1 MKKIVI
7 CSFLIFICLQSC
19 KKDPLDITPD
29 GRITL
34 EEVFK
39 DEKQTEAYLN
49 TVYNSIPSYFW
60 RYQFYSFLSVITD
73 EAQDGD
79 VGNAPNIMSAQWI
92 NGGLTPSFNPL
103 EFDGQGNG
111 RVRYNTYWAGIRD
124 ANVFLENIDKANVPS
139 PNNRNRMRAEAYV
152 LRAFYYLELIKQFG
166 PMPVVDKAFSGN
178 FDYTTLTRPSYQV
191 STDFIVQNCDMAIA
205 TADLPLRITIEAE
218 RGRFTKAIAHA
229 IKSQA
234 LLYNASPLWNPGND
248 PGKWKAAADAS
259 KVALD
264 VLTEND
270 YYKLADDYG
279 EYFLSQTDVNTSPR
293 DKETIY
299 ERPEGAD
306 PNFSTMNGIPSKT
319 GVNKSGTNPSQE
331 LVDAYDM
338 KATGM
343 PAITGYSDAEHLNPI
358 INVASGY
365 NENKPYEGRD
375 PRFYATIWYNG
386 ASYDNIAGQI
396 HTVETFN
403 GGADQLLKTPPNK
416 VNTHSGYY
424 LRKFIDPKIQVG
436 QTSNAKWKKYRLAE
450 LYLNYAEAEN
460 ESKGPVQEVYNAINK
475 IRERVDMPNLPT
487 GLNQV
492 EMRERIRRERRVE
505 LAIEEH
511 RFWDVR
517 RWKILS
523 LTDKMVTGME
533 ITKTGANSF
542 IYKRFVSERRNAWP
556 DKYLIFPIPISD
568 AANIPDF
575 GANQNPGW

>member
-1 MKKIVI
+1 MKKIMI

-60 RYQFYSFLSVITD
+60 RYQFYSFLAVITD

-111 RVRYNTYWAGIRD
+111 RVRYNTYWAGIRN
-124 ANVFLENIDKANVPS
+124 ANVFLENIDHANVPS
-139 PNNRNRMRAEAYV
+139 PTNRNRMRAEAQV

-166 PMPVVDKAFSGN
+166 PMPVVDKAFSGS
-178 FDYTTLTRPSYQV
+178 FDYTSLTRPSFQV
-191 STDFIVQNCDMAIA
+191 CTDFIVQNCDMAIA
-205 TADLPLRITIEAE
+205 SVDLPLRITIEAE
-218 RGRFTKAIAHA
+218 RGRFTKAIAYA
-229 IKSQA
+229 VKSQA

-248 PGKWKAAADAS
+248 AAKWKAAADAS
-259 KVALD
+259 RIALAA
-264 VLTEND
+264 LTEND
-270 YYKLADDYG
+270 NYELADNYG

-299 ERPEGAD
+299 ERPEGGD

-319 GVNKSGTNPSQE
+319 GANKSGTNPSQE

-343 PAITGYSDAEHLNPI
+343 PAITGYSDAEHLVPI
-358 INVASGY
+358 INPASGY
-365 NENKPYEGRD
+365 SESKPYEGRD

-396 HTVETFN
+396 HTMETFV

-436 QTSNAKWKKYRLAE
+436 QSSNAKWKKYRLAE

-460 ESKGPVQEVYNAINK
+460 ESKGATQDVYNAINK
-475 IRERVDMPNLPT
+475 IRSRADMPDLPL

-492 EMRERIRRERRVE
+492 DMRERIRRERRVE

-523 LTDKMVTGME
+523 QTDKLVTGME
-533 ITKTGANSF
+533 ITKTGANTF
-542 IYKRFVSERRNAWP
+542 TYKRFVSERRNAWP
-556 DKYLIFPIPISD
+556 DKYLIFPIPIGD

>member
-1 MKKIVI
+1 MKKIMI
-7 CSFLIFICLQSC
+7 CSFLIFICLQGC

-73 EAQDGD
+73 ESQDGD

-92 NGGLTPSFNPL
+92 NGGLTPAYNPL
-103 EFDGQGNG
+103 EFDGQGAG

-139 PNNRNRMRAEAYV
+139 PTNRNRMRAEAQV

-166 PMPVVDKAFSGN
+166 PMPVVDKSFSGS
-178 FDYTTLTRPSYQV
+178 FDYKSLTRPSFQV
-191 STDFIVQNCDMAIA
+191 CTDFIVQNCDQAIA
-205 TADLPLRITIEAE
+205 TNDLPLRITIETE
-218 RGRFTKAIAHA
+218 RGRFTRAIAHA

-248 PGKWKAAADAS
+248 VNKWKAAAEAS
-259 KVALD
+259 KIALNT
-264 VLTEND
+264 LTAND
-270 YYKLADDYG
+270 NYKLADNYG
-279 EYFLSQTDVNTSPR
+279 EYFLSQTDINNTPR

-306 PNFSTMNGIPSKT
+306 ANFVSMNGIPSRS
-319 GVNKSGTNPSQE
+319 GSSKSGTNPSQE
-331 LVDAYDM
+331 LVDTYDM

-343 PAITGYSDAEHLNPI
+343 PAITGYLDADHLQPI
-358 INVASGY
+358 INAASGY
-365 NENKPYEGRD
+365 LETNPYEGRD
-375 PRFYATIWYNG
+375 PRFYATVWYNG
-386 ASYDNIAGQI
+386 AAYDNISGQV
-396 HTVETFN
+396 HTIETFT
-403 GGADQLLKTPPNK
+403 GGADQLLKSPPNK

-436 QTSNAKWKKYRLAE
+436 QSSNAKWKKYRLAE
-450 LYLNYAEAEN
+450 IYLNYAEAEN
-460 ESKGPVQEVYNAINK
+460 ENQGPIQGVYDAINTV
-475 IRERVDMPNLPT
+475 RNRADMPDLPL
-487 GLNQV
+487 GLTKDQ
-492 EMRERIRRERRVE
+492 MRERIRRERRVE

-523 LTDKMVTGME
+523 QTDKLVTGME
-533 ITKTGANSF
+533 ITKTGGNSF
-542 IYKRFVSERRNAWP
+542 SYKRFVSERRSAWA
-556 DKYLIFPIPISD
+556 DKFLIFPIPIND

-575 GANQNPGW
+575 GTNQNPGW